1 MAELRF
7 RVVAGILAAGLAL
20 GVAEL
25 IAAFA
30 GADTAPLVVLG
41 STVIDHTPDGLREW
55 AIQTFGTN
63 DKAVLY
69 LCMAVV
75 AAVFAGIAGALER
88 TERAAGSILLG
99 LFGALVAVI
108 AVGRTGVW
116 GALPTL
122 LGVGAGIYALRVLT
136 GMIENAGT
144 AARSEAGT
152 AGAAPSPAPSA
163 TTAPENAVTPAQS
176 DTSVPHLREHA
187 ARSAQSD
194 TTAPHSPDNTATP
207 AQSDTT
213 APHSPDNTATP
224 AQSDTTAPHSRDN
237 TATPGQSDTTA
248 PHSPGKAVG
257 PAQPGPRSPENAAT
271 QGDCDQRPAPVPV
284 APQVA
289 LPERRTLL
297 RGLLITGGLAV
308 AAGVG
313 GRLLGWQR
321 ADVSGER
328 AAVRL
333 PQPSGPPISL
343 APEADLRI
351 PGLSSYLT
359 PNAEFYRIDTALSVP
374 QVSIEDW
381 SLRIHGLVDRE
392 ITLSWADLA
401 NRTAVERL
409 ITLACVSN
417 PVGGDLIG
425 NALWRGYR
433 LDELLAEAGPHGDAD
448 MVLSTSTDGWT
459 CGTPLSALTDGRD
472 SLLAVGMNGEPLP
485 ISHGYPARLVVPGLY
500 GYVSATKWV
509 TDLEVT
515 RFDRATAYWTRR
527 GWSAQGPIKTASRID
542 TPRARARL
550 TAGRVPI
557 AGVAWAQHRGIA
569 AVEVQIDSGPWQPA
583 RLSADQSIDTWRQWV
598 YDWDATPGP
607 HTIRAR
613 ATDATGHPQI
623 AEFQD
628 VIPDGATGYPSVNV
642 QVS

>member
-25 IAAFA
+25 VAAFT
-30 GADTAPLVVLG
+30 GADSAPLVVLG

-69 LCMAVV
+69 LCMGVV
-75 AAVFAGIAGALER
+75 AAVFAGIAGAVER
-88 TERAAGSILLG
+88 AKRAAGSLLLG
-99 LFGALVAVI
+99 LFGVLVAVI
-108 AVGRTGVW
+108 AVGRTGAP
-116 GALPTL
+116 GALPTV
-122 LGVGAGIYALRVLT
+122 LGVAAGIYALRVLT
-136 GMIENAGT
+136 AMIDDAENAVV
-144 AARSEAGT
+144 AARSEVGEPR
-152 AGAAPSPAPSA
+152 AAESPISPAPSA
-163 TTAPENAVTPAQS
+163 TIASGSLEHAINPTRSDVSDADSVENASEPTRSDASDTDSVKNAPTPTRSDASDINSVETATAPTRSE
-176 DTSVPHLREHA
+176 DHA
-187 ARSAQSD
+187 
-194 TTAPHSPDNTATP
+194 
-207 AQSDTT
+207 
-213 APHSPDNTATP
+213 
-224 AQSDTTAPHSRDN
+224 
-237 TATPGQSDTTA
+237 
-248 PHSPGKAVG
+248 
-257 PAQPGPRSPENAAT
+257 
-271 QGDCDQRPAPVPV
+271 APVPV
-284 APQVA
+284 APQIA

-297 RGLLITGGLAV
+297 RGILITGGLAV

-313 GRLLGWQR
+313 GRLLGLQR
-321 ADVSGER
+321 ADVSVER

-343 APEADLRI
+343 TPEADLQI
-351 PGLSSYLT
+351 PGLAPYLT
-359 PNAEFYRIDTALSVP
+359 PNSEFYRIDTALTVP

-417 PVGGDLIG
+417 PIGGDLIG

-433 LDELLAEAGPHGDAD
+433 LDELLAEAGAHPDAD
-448 MVLSTSTDGWT
+448 MVLSTSKDGWT

-485 ISHGYPARLVVPGLY
+485 VSHGYPARLVVPGLY

-509 TDLEVT
+509 TDLEIT

-550 TAGRVPI
+550 SAGRVPI
-557 AGVAWAQHRGIA
+557 AGIAWAQHRGIT

-613 ATDATGHPQI
+613 ATDATGQPQT

>member
-25 IAAFA
+25 VAAFI
-30 GADTAPLVVLG
+30 GADSAPLVVLG

-55 AIQTFGTN
+55 AIQTFGTK

-69 LCMAVV
+69 LCMGVV
-75 AAVFAGIAGALER
+75 AAVFAGITGAIER
-88 TERAAGSILLG
+88 TERAAGSILLAV
-99 LFGALVAVI
+99 FGVLVAVV
-108 AVGRTGVW
+108 AVGRTGVS
-116 GALPTL
+116 GALPTG
-122 LGVGAGIYALRVLT
+122 LGVAAGIYALRVLT
-136 GMIENAGT
+136 AIIDDA
-144 AARSEAGT
+144 
-152 AGAAPSPAPSA
+152 
-163 TTAPENAVTPAQS
+163 ENAVTPAQS
-176 DTSVPHLREHA
+176 GV
-187 ARSAQSD
+187 SD
-194 TTAPHSPDNTATP
+194 TDSVEAAATP
-207 AQSDTT
+207 TRSDDSHIDSVET
-213 APHSPDNTATP
+213 AS
-224 AQSDTTAPHSRDN
+224 AP
-237 TATPGQSDTTA
+237 T
-248 PHSPGKAVG
+248 
-257 PAQPGPRSPENAAT
+257 RSEKRA
-271 QGDCDQRPAPVPV
+271 GPVPV

-289 LPERRTLL
+289 LPERRALL
-297 RGLLITGGLAV
+297 RGILITGGLAV

-313 GRLLGWQR
+313 GRLLGLQR
-321 ADVSGER
+321 ADVSAER
-328 AAVRL
+328 AAVQL

-351 PGLSSYLT
+351 PGLAPYLT
-359 PNAEFYRIDTALSVP
+359 PNSSFYRIDTALTVP

-381 SLRIHGLVDRE
+381 SLRIHGMVDRE

-417 PVGGDLIG
+417 PIGGDLIG

-433 LDELLAEAGPHGDAD
+433 LDELLAEAGPHPDAD
-448 MVLSTSTDGWT
+448 MVLSTSKDGWT

-485 ISHGYPARLVVPGLY
+485 VSHGYPARLVVPGLY

-509 TDLEVT
+509 TELEVT

-542 TPRARARL
+542 TPRNRARL
-550 TAGRVPI
+550 TAGRIPI
-557 AGVAWAQHRGIA
+557 AGVAWAQHRGIT

-583 RLSADQSIDTWRQWV
+583 RLSAEQSIDTWRQWV

-607 HTIRAR
+607 HTLRAR
-613 ATDATGHPQI
+613 AFDNTGQPQT

>member
-7 RVVAGILAAGLAL
+7 RVVAGILAAGLTL

-25 IAAFA
+25 VAAFI
-30 GADTAPLVVLG
+30 GADSAPHVVLG

-75 AAVFAGIAGALER
+75 AAVFAGIAGAIER

-99 LFGALVAVI
+99 LFGVLVAVI
-108 AVGRTGVW
+108 AVGRTGLS
-116 GALPTL
+116 GALPTV

-136 GMIENAGT
+136 AMVDDVENA
-144 AARSEAGT
+144 AAAAQSEAGEY
-152 AGAAPSPAPSA
+152 GAADSAP
-163 TTAPENAVTPAQS
+163 TPAQS
-176 DTSVPHLREHA
+176 DASATHPRE
-187 ARSAQSD
+187 
-194 TTAPHSPDNTATP
+194 TGVVP
-207 AQSDTT
+207 AQSN
-213 APHSPDNTATP
+213 NTDSHA
-224 AQSDTTAPHSRDN
+224 N
-237 TATPGQSDTTA
+237 
-248 PHSPGKAVG
+248 AV
-257 PAQPGPRSPENAAT
+257 PSARPEGRLA
-271 QGDCDQRPAPVPV
+271 RVPV

-297 RGLLITGGLAV
+297 RGILITGGLAV

-313 GRLLGWQR
+313 GRLLGLQR
-321 ADVSGER
+321 ADVSAER
-328 AAVRL
+328 AAVQL

-343 APEADLRI
+343 APEADLKI
-351 PGLSSYLT
+351 PGLTPYLT
-359 PNAEFYRIDTALSVP
+359 PNSTFYRIDTALTVP

-381 SLRIHGLVDRE
+381 SLRIHGMVDRE
-392 ITLSWADLA
+392 IRISWADLA
-401 NRTAVERL
+401 NRTAIERL
-409 ITLACVSN
+409 VTLACVSN

-433 LDELLAEAGPHGDAD
+433 LDELLAEAGPHPDAD
-448 MVLSTSTDGWT
+448 MVLSTSKDGWT
-459 CGTPLSALTDGRD
+459 CGTPLTALTDGRD

-485 ISHGYPARLVVPGLY
+485 VSHGYPARLVVPGLY

-542 TPRARARL
+542 TPRNRARL
-550 TAGRVPI
+550 SAGRIPI
-557 AGVAWAQHRGIA
+557 AGVAWAQHRGIT

-607 HTIRAR
+607 HTLRAR
-613 ATDATGHPQI
+613 AIDSTGQPQT